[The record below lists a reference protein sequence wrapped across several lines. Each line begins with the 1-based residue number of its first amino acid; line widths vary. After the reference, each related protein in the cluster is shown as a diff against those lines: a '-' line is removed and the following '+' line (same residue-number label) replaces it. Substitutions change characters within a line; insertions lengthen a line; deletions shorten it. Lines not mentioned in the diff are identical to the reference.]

1 MPKFFVKSNQI
12 EKDYIYII
20 GNDFKHISNVLRLK
34 PKDSI
39 HIGNMD
45 TGENYLCEI
54 INFEQARITTKII
67 EKLEEENEM
76 PVEIHIFQGLPKSD
90 KMELIIQKNVELGVS
105 KIIPIQM
112 ERCVVKLNQKDEIK
126 KNERWNKIAEA
137 AAKQCERDI
146 IPKVEMSIKTDEINK
161 IKDEYDLIIVA
172 YENEKNETLKNVL
185 IELKEK
191 KRTTKI
197 GVLIGPE
204 GGISEREISMLNA
217 PNIKK
222 VTIGKRIL
230 RTETASLAISSMI
243 MYEFEL

>member
-12 EKDYIYII
+12 ENDIIYIT
-20 GNDFKHISNVLRLK
+20 GNDFKHISSVLRLK
-34 PKDSI
+34 PKDNI
-39 HIGNMD
+39 HIGNME

-54 INFEQARITTKII
+54 LNFENEQITTRII
-67 EKLEEENEM
+67 EKLKEKKEM
-76 PVEIHIFQGLPKSD
+76 PVEIHILQGLPKSG

-112 ERCVVKLNQKDEIK
+112 DRCVVKLNSKDEIK

-146 IPKVEMSIKTDEINK
+146 VPTVEMPIKTDEIEK
-161 IKDEYDLIIVA
+161 IKNEYDVIIIA
-172 YENEKNETLKNVL
+172 YENEKTETLKNIL
-185 IELKEK
+185 TELKEK
-191 KRTTKI
+191 KQAIKI

>member
-1 MPKFFVKSNQI
+1 
-12 EKDYIYII
+12 
-20 GNDFKHISNVLRLK
+20 
-34 PKDSI
+34 
-39 HIGNMD
+39 
-45 TGENYLCEI
+45 
-54 INFEQARITTKII
+54 
-67 EKLEEENEM
+67 
-76 PVEIHIFQGLPKSD
+76 
-90 KMELIIQKNVELGVS
+90 
-105 KIIPIQM
+105 
-112 ERCVVKLNQKDEIK
+112 
-126 KNERWNKIAEA
+126 
-137 AAKQCERDI
+137 
-146 IPKVEMSIKTDEINK
+146 MSIKTDEINK